1 MVNKIVKKSLLITLS
16 ALMTYGLF
24 AAPSKRDVDRYV
36 YTKYSNATSG
46 GSQAEWGA
54 LNCHDPKIFQD
65 DDGTYYVYSTDAAIG
80 GAGQKGIQ
88 IRKSTDLVHWEC
100 LPRSATQKKWDK
112 AWLQW
117 LGYNAVTASTW
128 APTVIKQNG
137 LYYMFHGIITDVRS
151 AGYPD
156 AAITLAIASSAEG
169 PFYPASLAAS
179 KDEVIAEALNKIG
192 VEYSQSNLVRYTY
205 YDRSFDFDAPES
217 VTEFDCYNTGAY
229 DTHNKMEADINS
241 FSYGFG
247 CIDPEFVADVATGKN
262 MIYEIGG
269 RKCYALTYGSWKG
282 GIALMYV
289 DALSLKPVS
298 PDGQEMNAPADSKD
312 GAFGICIAG
321 GYGAAY
327 EGAQVIYNSDTGY
340 YYIFV
345 SMGGLEN
352 EYRVGVGRSK
362 SLDGP
367 YFDAGGK
374 TMYLDPMIASRYHE
388 FGSKIMGGEELKG
401 EFGWR
406 CPGGQ
411 SIMRSH
417 DGKILFACHS
427 RTNFKPGYFFFL
439 QIRQMFFTQD
449 GWPVLNHNE
458 YYEDADFTEKL
469 APLSPAEVAG
479 TYNAVLT
486 VRSSK
491 IEHYTP
497 YGEGSVADVHI
508 DDAVPTPSQEL
519 TLNEDGSIGG
529 KTYSGSWK
537 LMEDG
542 YTVGLL
548 LKDSKGAEIGTF
560 KGYVL
565 SAVDWAI
572 KNPVARKVISFTTID
587 SEKTGEYF
595 WGNKKNK

>member
-1 MVNKIVKKSLLITLS
+1 MCNRIAKKSLMISMGVMLAAS
-16 ALMTYGLF
+16 VF

-46 GSQAEWGA
+46 GAQSEWGA

-88 IRKSTDLVHWEC
+88 IRKSTDLVHWES

-112 AWLQW
+112 PWLQW
-117 LGYNAVTASTW
+117 LSYNAVTASSW

-156 AAITLAIASSAEG
+156 AAITLAISTSPEG
-169 PFYPASLAAS
+169 PFYPASTAAS
-179 KDEVIAEALNKIG
+179 KDENIAAVLDKLG
-192 VEYSQSNLVRYTY
+192 VSYYQSNLVRYTY

-229 DTHNKMEADINS
+229 DTHNQMEADINS
-241 FSYGFG
+241 MSYGFG
-247 CIDPEFVADVATGKN
+247 CIDPEFVTDVATGKN
-262 MIYEIGG
+262 VIFEIGG
-269 RKCYALTYGSWKG
+269 RKCYGITYGSWKG

-289 DALSLKPVS
+289 DTVSLKPVS
-298 PDGQEMNAPADSKD
+298 PDGKEMDAPADSKD
-312 GAFGICIAG
+312 GAFGVCVAG

-327 EGAQVIYNSDTGY
+327 EGAQLIYNSDTGY

-345 SMGGLEN
+345 SMGNLEN

-362 SLDGP
+362 TVTGP
-367 YFDAGGK
+367 YVDAGGK
-374 TMYLDPMIASRYHE
+374 SMYLDPMNSSSYHE
-388 FGSKIMGGEELKG
+388 IGSKIMGAEVLKG

-411 SIMRSH
+411 SILRTQ
-417 DGKILFACHS
+417 DGKIVFACHS
-427 RTNFKPGYFFFL
+427 RTDFKPGYFFFL
-439 QIRQMFFTQD
+439 QVRQMFFTKD

-458 YYEDADFTEKL
+458 YYEDADFKEHL
-469 APLSPAEVAG
+469 AELTVSDIAG
-479 TYNAVLT
+479 TYDAILT

-491 IEHYTP
+491 IDHYTP
-497 YGEGSVADVHI
+497 YGEGAVADVHI
-508 DDAVPTPSQEL
+508 DDAVPTPSSEMI
-519 TLNEDGSIGG
+519 LNEDGTIAG
-529 KTYSGSWK
+529 KVYSGSWK
-537 LMEDG
+537 LLDDG
-542 YTVGLL
+542 YSIELI
-548 LKDSKGAEIGTF
+548 LKTAKGKDIGTF
-560 KGYVL
+560 KGYAL
-565 SAVDWAI
+565 TGVDWANR
-572 KNPVARKVISFTTID
+572 NPVSRKVVTITTID
-587 SEKTGEYF
+587 DTKTGEYL